1 MNESKANPRMLLLRQ
16 QVYALLEGEETLA
29 SRLLNSFILLLIVGN
44 VIAIVLESVESI
56 YADYHLL
63 FDRFETFSVL
73 VFTCEYLLR
82 LWACVEDT
90 RFYHSVKGRLAYM
103 VTFMAIVDL
112 VAILPFYLS
121 MFTTLDTRF
130 LRVLRLLRIFK
141 LTRHFHSLEVLI
153 QVIRQ
158 EGSVLASAMFILLVL
173 MIVAS
178 GGMYVAEHDAQPEAF
193 GSIPRAMWWA
203 AVTLTTVGYGDIVPI
218 TEGGKLF
225 AVVITVLGVG
235 MAALPAGIVAAG
247 LTRELQKRREMFQTS
262 VREALEDGFIS
273 PEEQEQLEH
282 IRKHLGIDRDD
293 AQAVTRAEFS
303 LMCQLEGSRC
313 PHCGERLVSPAD
325 QSTSG
330 AGGNNRF

>member
-1 MNESKANPRMLLLRQ
+1 MNQDRREPRFLLLRQ
-16 QVYALLEGEETLA
+16 QVYTLLEGEQTLS
-29 SRLLNSFILLLIVGN
+29 SRLFNGFILLLIVGN
-44 VIAIVLESVESI
+44 VVAIVLESVESM
-56 YADYHLL
+56 YADYHVL

-73 VFTCEYLLR
+73 VFTVEYLLR
-82 LWACVEDT
+82 LWVCVEDT
-90 RFYHSVKGRLAYM
+90 RYYHAVKGRLTYM

-121 MFTTLDTRF
+121 MFTALDTRF

-178 GGMYVAEHDAQPEAF
+178 GGMYVVEHDAQPEAF

-218 TEGGKLF
+218 TQAGKLF
-225 AVVITVLGVG
+225 AVMITVLGVG
-235 MAALPAGIVAAG
+235 MAALPAGIVASG
-247 LTRELQKRREMFQTS
+247 LTRELQKRREIYQTS

-273 PEEQEQLEH
+273 PEEQQQLEN

-293 AQAVTRAEFS
+293 AQAVTRTEFS

-313 PHCGERLVSPAD
+313 PHCGERLISPTEH
-325 QSTSG
+325 ST
-330 AGGNNRF
+330 